1 MNRPEIAHC
10 VASAPLYDSGYIILP
25 NFNVILQY
33 AFRGSPGALEA
44 HKTADHTMTLR
55 LTGLPNDIRTI
66 CRQDS
71 AMLPTRRPDKR
82 PTNPTINQQS

>member
-1 MNRPEIAHC
+1 MNRPEVAHC

-55 LTGLPNDIRTI
+55 LTAFL
-66 CRQDS
+66 
-71 AMLPTRRPDKR
+71 MLLAAFCLHARKEAT
-82 PTNPTINQQS
+82 

>member
-55 LTGLPNDIRTI
+55 LTAFL
-66 CRQDS
+66 
-71 AMLPTRRPDKR
+71 MLLVAFCLHARKEAT
-82 PTNPTINQQS
+82 

>member
-55 LTGLPNDIRTI
+55 LTAFL
-66 CRQDS
+66 
-71 AMLPTRRPDKR
+71 MLLAVFCLHARKEAT
-82 PTNPTINQQS
+82 